1 MEKGFVPKPTA
12 EGWSMSTA
20 QVFNMVALKASLTLF
35 DEAGISTLQTKS
47 RELTEYLYHQLTS
60 IDNPIFK
67 IITPSEPHRRAAQLS
82 LYFGPEGKPIHQRMI
97 DAGIVVDWREPGVVR
112 VAPTPMYNSFEDVF
126 RFCDIL
132 QQI

>member
-1 MEKGFVPKPTA
+1 
-12 EGWSMSTA
+12 
-20 QVFNMVALKASLTLF
+20 MVGLQASLALF
-35 DEAGISTLQTKS
+35 DEAGIDNLQAKS
-47 RELTEYLYHQLTS
+47 RQLTEYLHHLLS
-60 IDNPIFK
+60 EIDNPAFN

-112 VAPTPMYNSFEDVF
+112 VAPAPMYNSFEDVY
-126 RFCDIL
+126 RFCNIL